1 MDIKFLI
8 APLMYAVSIYIDVF
22 TYHLKF
28 NLHDNKNFRYLFSL
42 INVFQYSARGFI
54 LIFAPIMAYYT
65 ESVKDKDLIWLMT
78 LLAHIFV
85 ILLLIMLYS
94 RRYSLAISRFIISK
108 LNFFL
113 GKAEYKKDFTI
124 ILNPTFRKEAINF
137 KKDSLFFGFSFLA
150 SSVYGFSMTFLYYI
164 AFYFPQKVLMLS
176 SYSQVLN
183 SVGAMSLLLFIDPRM
198 MASIDNGK
206 GLKELNIITTSRI
219 CANFVLILIL
229 LFIR

>member
-108 LNFFL
+108 LNL
-113 GKAEYKKDFTI
+113 QCNI
-124 ILNPTFRKEAINF
+124 
-137 KKDSLFFGFSFLA
+137 
-150 SSVYGFSMTFLYYI
+150 
-164 AFYFPQKVLMLS
+164 
-176 SYSQVLN
+176 YS
-183 SVGAMSLLLFIDPRM
+183 SLLC
-198 MASIDNGK
+198 K
-206 GLKELNIITTSRI
+206 KTCVGLTNHFQSLRI
-219 CANFVLILIL
+219 VL
-229 LFIR
+229 